1 MSALLIY
8 SPRCQHSKK
17 LIEFIESKPQLKQ
30 IVKYHNVNLQ
40 GIPIQYKEKIK
51 SVPTLLTK
59 DQKILVGN
67 EIIQWLQSL
76 LPSEISNMPIGGSGM
91 ALYSLTDDS
100 TGNQNSNY
108 FNLDS
113 YGQSL
118 QGALTPELEAR
129 ISRNVQE
136 AYGDGSKDR

>member
-8 SPRCQHSKK
+8 SPKCQHSNK
-17 LIEFIESKPQLKQ
+17 IIDYISEKPQLAQ
-30 IVKYHNVNLQ
+30 IIKYHNINQL
-40 GIPIQYKEKIK
+40 GIPAQYKTTLK

-76 LPSEISNMPIGGSGM
+76 LPSTITNLPLGGANGL
-91 ALYSLTDDS
+91 AIYSLEDDS
-100 TGNQNSNY
+100 RGNENSSL
-108 FNLDS
+108 FSLDN

-118 QGALTPELEAR
+118 QGAMTPELEAK
-129 ISRNVQE
+129 ISKNVQE
-136 AYGDGSKDR
+136 AYNEDNSR